1 MRTTVKNPTECPFQK
16 ESWSYGDCM
25 GTNGESVLLA
35 YRRVCAIKD
44 EDGIQID
51 CPGTLITD
59 FPKGCPILSNDIT
72 VAFDR
77 GN

>member
-25 GTNGESVLLA
+25 GTI
-35 YRRVCAIKD
+35 CAIED